1 MTTTAQLSPG
11 QARIVDPVL
20 SQHARGYVQP
30 GLVGRSLFPF
40 APVPMYGGK
49 VIQFGKEAF
58 RLVNTARAPG
68 TATKRINFG
77 YQGVPYAI
85 VPNSL
90 EGSVPRELMRDAS
103 QVPGIDLG
111 TRAIN
116 TVLRVMHLGHEN
128 QCQTVARNT
137 ANYDVNHQLA
147 LSGTSV
153 WSNSSSTPSENI
165 SAAREAIRESIGV
178 YPNVCLLSAKAI
190 KNLRFHAEIIDR
202 IKYTGRDSVT
212 PELLGKLWDIE
223 NVVVGS
229 GMVADPVTDVFGDI
243 WGPDVVLAYVAPS
256 GGGDASANAEEPS
269 YGYTYLIEGMPMVE
283 APYWDPSTKSWVYP
297 VSFDQTPVL
306 SGMQGGFLITGAGN

>member
-20 SQHARGYVQP
+20 SEHARGYRQG
-30 GLVGRSLFPF
+30 GLIGRSLFPL
-40 APVPMYGGK
+40 APVPMYAGK
-49 VIQFGKEAF
+49 IIQFGKEAF

-68 TATKRINFG
+68 TATKRIQFG
-77 YQGVPYAI
+77 YQGEPYAI
-85 VPNSL
+85 VPSSL
-90 EGSVPRELMRDAS
+90 EASVPRELMRDAS
-103 QVPGIDLG
+103 AVPGIDLG

-116 TVLRVMHLGHEN
+116 TVLRVMMLGHEN
-128 QCQTVARNT
+128 TCAVVARNT

-153 WSNSSSTPSENI
+153 WSSSTSTPSANI
-165 SAAREAIRESIGV
+165 ASGRQAIRQSIGV
-178 YPNVCLLSAKAI
+178 YPNTCMLSAKAA
-190 KNLRFHAEIIDR
+190 KNLEFHPEIIDR

-212 PELLGKLWDIE
+212 PELLAKLWSID
-223 NVVVGS
+223 NVVIGAA
-229 GMVADPVTDVFGDI
+229 MTADPVTDVFGDV

-269 YGYTYLIEGMPMVE
+269 YGYTYLIEGMPLVE
-283 APYWDPSTKSWVYP
+283 APYWDPNTKSWVYG